1 MATGT
6 AFYPRLKR
14 STRPASGRVECVP
27 RFANPVVW
35 RQGYGFAL
43 IGSYLRGKSSGCGC
57 EPRKSN
63 PACQNFTLVAIKPDL
78 TCTSLPR
85 GSPFGA
91 PTALKRR
98 RRSDMAPVGV
108 PVRVR
113 APAAD
118 KDAIHGKKE
127 KRERGV
133 SLDLGSSERPQ
144 REDEDREGGI
154 DKPDTPGPFG
164 SPPARSPLPKRLKMR
179 LERQELPAE
188 DIAARV
194 DARLAAAERKR
205 EVRARTKK
213 PSPRSCL
220 KSQSA
225 PEENGRE
232 TRRFSSCQTKENQNF
247 ASVATKT
254 IRDSATLPS
263 LSPRTPRAHP
273 VTAPTLRRRR
283 RSSGR
288 APRPGRRRFACAEPR

>member
-1 MATGT
+1 MATGDGIFMAVT
-6 AFYPRLKR
+6 AWTDPV
-14 STRPASGRVECVP
+14 TDPALSWQQSLGLRI
-27 RFANPVVW
+27 RVW
-35 RQGYGFAL
+35 RQGHGFAL

-57 EPRKSN
+57 EPRKSH
-63 PACQNFTLVAIKPDL
+63 PACQNFTLVAIKPDP

-91 PTALKRR
+91 PTASKRR

-213 PSPRSCL
+213 PGP
-220 KSQSA
+220 A
-225 PEENGRE
+225 P
-232 TRRFSSCQTKENQNF
+232 
-247 ASVATKT
+247 
-254 IRDSATLPS
+254 P
-263 LSPRTPRAHP
+263 
-273 VTAPTLRRRR
+273 
-283 RSSGR
+283 
-288 APRPGRRRFACAEPR
+288 

>member
-14 STRPASGRVECVP
+14 STRPASGRECVP

-35 RQGYGFAL
+35 RQGHGFAL

-91 PTALKRR
+91 PTASTRR
-98 RRSDMAPVGV
+98 RRFDMAPVGV

-118 KDAIHGKKE
+118 KEAIHGKKE

-144 REDEDREGGI
+144 REDEDRQGGI
-154 DKPDTPGPFG
+154 DEPDTPGPFG

-179 LERQELPAE
+179 LERQDLPAE

-213 PSPRSCL
+213 GMSRATRV
-220 KSQSA
+220 KAQSA

-232 TRRFSSCQTKENQNF
+232 TRRFSSSRTQENQNF
-247 ASVATKT
+247 ASVAPKT
-254 IRDSATLPS
+254 SDGTWRRSP
-263 LSPRTPRAHP
+263 LSHLAPR
-273 VTAPTLRRRR
+273 APTLRRRR

-288 APRPGRRRFACAEPR
+288 ASRPGQRRFACAEPR